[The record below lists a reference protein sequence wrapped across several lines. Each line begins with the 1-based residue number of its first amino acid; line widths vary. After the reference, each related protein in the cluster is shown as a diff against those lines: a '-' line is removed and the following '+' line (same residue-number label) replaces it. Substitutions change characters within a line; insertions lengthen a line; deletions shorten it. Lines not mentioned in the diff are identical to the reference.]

1 MENENVVL
9 VGGLTA
15 AAAVV
20 GAYVLWGPSV
30 GGGRRRGGR
39 LAGLVNLGQTCF
51 LNTVLQ
57 ALAACPVFI
66 RWLEAEPL
74 EERGDESLR
83 TTLRTVLEG
92 KSTIFIC
99 LLTKYCQQTE
109 YFHLF

>member
-1 MENENVVL
+1 MESENVVL

-20 GAYVLWGPSV
+20 GAYVLWGPAV
-30 GGGRRRGGR
+30 GGGRRGRGSGR

-66 RWLEAEPL
+66 RWLEAEP
-74 EERGDESLR
+74 EGERGDTSLR
-83 TTLRTVLEG
+83 STLRTVLAGNEN
-92 KSTIFIC
+92 
-99 LLTKYCQQTE
+99 
-109 YFHLF
+109 